1 MKTNRIIISLSV
13 LLAWSLGINGQE
25 STHWQFDSH
34 GFEKDM
40 AVYFSLEKDGVTITD
55 YSDYEVAA
63 FVDDECRGIAS
74 VLSMT
79 DASETEVKCGYLRV
93 RSNNEK
99 DETISIKVYQKSTSK
114 TLYVKE
120 TLLFKSNDLLGMP
133 SDPLT
138 FTLMDVLMGDVNGDG
153 KVNSVDLSLMID
165 RILQKEGITFID
177 AAGDLNFDGKINSLD
192 FSMLIDLILKIS

>member
-13 LLAWSLGINGQE
+13 LLAWSLGTNGQQ

-40 AVYFSLEKDGVTITD
+40 AVYFSLEKGGVTITD

-63 FVDDECRGIAS
+63 FVDEECRGIAS
-74 VLSMT
+74 VLSMKN
-79 DASETEVKCGYLRV
+79 ASETEVKCGYLRV
-93 RSNNEK
+93 RSNNNEG
-99 DETISIKVYQKSTSK
+99 ETICVKAYQKSTDK

-133 SDPLT
+133 SNPLT
-138 FTLMDVLMGDVNGDG
+138 FTLMDILMGDVNGDG
-153 KVNSVDLSLMID
+153 ELTYADADAIAKHIIGQTPTGFNKEMADVNNDGDVNIIDIVLLIKMI
-165 RILQKEGITFID
+165 E
-177 AAGDLNFDGKINSLD
+177 
-192 FSMLIDLILKIS
+192 